1 MKRSTSGPRQRA
13 ARSLKTPGKNGFRY
27 RERFGVIVLCTDAAH
42 QERVYKRLQAAGHR
56 LRVVTV

>member
-1 MKRSTSGPRQRA
+1 MKRSTPAPRQRGA
-13 ARSLKTPGKNGFRY
+13 SSLKTPGTNGFRY

-42 QERVYKRLQAAGHR
+42 QERVYRKLLQGGHK

>member
-1 MKRSTSGPRQRA
+1 MKRSTQGTPPRV

-42 QERVYKRLQAAGHR
+42 QQRVYERLQKAGHR